1 MIKHSYYEI
10 YKTAICYLMTIF
22 QQTLIRYTNQI
33 RDKKVRTIFQIIQ
46 AEIGDT
52 KKTISDTWFQ
62 L

>member
-1 MIKHSYYEI
+1 MIKHSYYGI